1 MIDSALVIASILGE
15 ITVLCL
21 LLYRKTWRNLPVFCS
36 YIAWATITDVAGL
49 WVSARFPAHFSQFYF
64 YELIPDSIFQLVVLI
79 ELTWSVLKPSR
90 NILPKGAI
98 FVVAGLVILAG
109 LLVWPLAGMTI
120 PSNLSSHGAIYVHV
134 QQTFAILRVA
144 FFLVM
149 AGFSQVLSIGWKDR
163 ELQIATGLGFFSIIT
178 LIVAVLHS
186 RQEIATHAYHLL
198 DNATAASY
206 VGALGYWVISFV
218 TKEQERKEFSPQMQ
232 ELLLLMSGGARASRI
247 ALGDL
252 PSENQRKRIK

>member
-1 MIDSALVIASILGE
+1 MDNALVIASLLGE

-21 LLYRKTWRNLPVFCS
+21 LLSRKAWRTLPVFCC
-36 YIAWATITDVAGL
+36 YIAWAALTDTAGL
-49 WVSARFPAHFSQFYF
+49 LIVNKSPAAYSQYYF

-79 ELTWSVLKPSR
+79 ELAWSVLKPSKS
-90 NILPKGAI
+90 ILPKGAI
-98 FVVAGLVILAG
+98 YVVAGLVVLAG
-109 LLVWPLAGMTI
+109 LLAWPLAGMTI
-120 PSNLSSHGAIYVHV
+120 PTNLSFRGEIYVHV
-134 QQTFAILRVA
+134 QQTFAILRVV

-163 ELQIATGLGFFSIIT
+163 ELQIATGFGFFSIVS

-186 RQEIATHAYHLL
+186 RQEIGTHAYHLL
-198 DNATAASY
+198 DNAYSASY
-206 VGALGYWVISFV
+206 VGALGYWAVSFV

-232 ELLLLMSGGARASRI
+232 ELLLLMSGGTRASRI

-252 PSENQRKRIK
+252 PADHPRKRIK